1 MLSLEQYQE
10 LYSHDIDG
18 VFLKTIHY
26 VSVVNDFDP
35 IEVQNWSPD
44 KLISEYKKIKHKL
57 IVSEKFNKQINIE
70 DATLNLID
78 YKHIKFGQFIDI
90 EHYINEN
97 YLGNLHK
104 IAALLYLQ
112 TEGGGIYEE
121 KPESIEHINI
131 DYRSDLITYIPAKEV
146 LGACNAYLKFRA
158 NFFESY
164 SSIFQDPLEGVEDLE
179 DMSAEELQ
187 IVEEET
193 ALAEKNKSN
202 QWHRMLNYLTD
213 YDLTKFDKI
222 LGENLFLVFNQ
233 YGHIKNKNK
242 EK

>member
-1 MLSLEQYQE
+1 MLTLGQYQE

-26 VSVVNDFDP
+26 VSVVNDLDP
-35 IEVQNWSPD
+35 IEVQNWKPD
-44 KLISEYKKIKHKL
+44 KLISEYKKIKKK
-57 IVSEKFNKQINIE
+57 IFVSDNFSKSINIE

-112 TEGGGIYEE
+112 TEGGGIYES

-213 YDLTKFDKI
+213 FDLTKFDKI

-233 YGHIKNKNK
+233 YGHIKNKSK